1 MDLEYINIIQESCEE
16 MAAIFDYDNNY
27 TLAKP
32 YLQEAEEQ
40 KEGLIKRG
48 IGAIIRFAKKIY
60 GWFKEKIEYVINTIR
75 KKFFNNN
82 KTVADQAEKMLMIE
96 ERKATGGSSSTAEP
110 SSQASTSSQAKSE
123 PASTPKAEP
132 KQIAAPKQLSKE
144 RKAIFDT
151 IRQMIKHLKSESP
164 EKMYMVEFGPYRS
177 KFSEEEKSMDTY
189 DFTFGTDDA
198 TGILI
203 KTANIVSDIEFKVEN
218 IIQGTRALDK
228 FYKYNSAST
237 KEGKKIFM
245 NTIIKQYFD
254 KGTETLLSKPLEKTK
269 DDCFKVLTRTA
280 SMCSEKDRILGKF
293 DTNDLNKLSSMLS
306 KGLKKNNM
314 HDKEVLKRAHD
325 GLLKAFQMKQVV
337 FNKITQI
344 LNVAAQQFTIS
355 TKKCI
360 GLLFQLSRKS

>member
-48 IGAIIRFAKKIY
+48 IDAIIRFAKKIY

-82 KTVADQAEKMLMIE
+82 KRVADAAEKMLMIE

-110 SSQASTSSQAKSE
+110 SSQASTPSQTKSE
-123 PASTPKAEP
+123 PASASTTEP
-132 KQIAAPKQLSKE
+132 KQIAASKQLSKE

-151 IRQMIKHLKSESP
+151 IRKIIVALRSDKP
-164 EKMYMVEFGPYRS
+164 ENIYNSGYLRYKNLFTN
-177 KFSEEEKSMDTY
+177 EEKLMDTY
-189 DFTFGTDDA
+189 DIAFGSDDI
-198 TGILI
+198 GIVPKI
-203 KTANIVSDIEFKVEN
+203 AQNISDIENKVAMALEDIDDIRKSSKSPKNIDDALAVINFQGYTQRGIKRVLEN
-218 IIQGTRALDK
+218 PIQ
-228 FYKYNSAST
+228 
-237 KEGKKIFM
+237 KIK
-245 NTIIKQYFD
+245 N
-254 KGTETLLSKPLEKTK
+254 
-269 DDCFKVLTRTA
+269 DCFDVMGQTSSLLVEKERTLNYF
-280 SMCSEKDRILGKF
+280 K
-293 DTNDLNKLSSMLS
+293 TNDLNKLSRMLD
-306 KGLKKNNM
+306 KGLKKNKI
-314 HDKEVLKRAHD
+314 HDKE
-325 GLLKAFQMKQVV
+325 LLKIAHQSLLDAFNSKQIV
-337 FNKITQI
+337 FNKITSI
-344 LNVAAQQFTIS
+344 FNVAAQQFTIS

>member
-48 IGAIIRFAKKIY
+48 IDAIIRFAQKIY
-60 GWFKEKIEYVINTIR
+60 RWFKEKIEYVINTIR

-96 ERKATGGSSSTAEP
+96 ERKATGSSSTAEP
-110 SSQASTSSQAKSE
+110 SSQASAPSQSKSE
-123 PASTPKAEP
+123 PASIPKAEP

-151 IRQMIKHLKSESP
+151 VRKIIVALRSDKP
-164 EKMYMVEFGPYRS
+164 ENIYNSGYFGYRNDFT
-177 KFSEEEKSMDTY
+177 KEEKLMDTY
-189 DFTFGTDDA
+189 DITFGTDDVGTVPKIA
-198 TGILI
+198 Q
-203 KTANIVSDIEFKVEN
+203 NISDIENRVAMAIEDIDDIRKSSKNSKNITDAIVVINLQGHLGKGGIKRVLEN
-218 IIQGTRALDK
+218 PIQ
-228 FYKYNSAST
+228 
-237 KEGKKIFM
+237 KIENDCFEVM
-245 NTIIKQYFD
+245 GQTSS
-254 KGTETLLSKPLEKTK
+254 LLSEKERTLNY
-269 DDCFKVLTRTA
+269 FK
-280 SMCSEKDRILGKF
+280 
-293 DTNDLNKLSSMLS
+293 TNDLNKLSRMLD
-306 KGLKKNNM
+306 KGLKKNKI
-314 HDKEVLKRAHD
+314 HDKE
-325 GLLKAFQMKQVV
+325 LLKFAHQSLLYAFHNKQIV
-337 FNKITQI
+337 FNKITTI
-344 LNVAAQQFTIS
+344 FNVAAQQFTIS

>member
-1 MDLEYINIIQESCEE
+1 

-27 TLAKP
+27 TLARP

-48 IGAIIRFAKKIY
+48 IGAIIRFAQKIY
-60 GWFKEKIEYVINTIR
+60 RWFKEKIEYAINTIR

-96 ERKATGGSSSTAEP
+96 ERKVTGSSSTTEP
-110 SSQASTSSQAKSE
+110 SSQASSQSKSE

-144 RKAIFDT
+144 RKAIFDV
-151 IRQMIKHLKSESP
+151 IRQMIKHLRSESP

-189 DFTFGTDDA
+189 DFTFGSDDA
-198 TGILI
+198 TGILMR
-203 KTANIVSDIEFKVEN
+203 TANIVSDIEFKVEN
-218 IIQGTRALDK
+218 IIKDARALDK
-228 FYKYNSAST
+228 FYKNNSAST
-237 KEGKKIFM
+237 KEGKRIFM
-245 NTIIKQYFD
+245 NTIFKQYFD

-293 DTNDLNKLSSMLS
+293 ETNDLNKLSSMLS

-360 GLLFQLSRKS
+360 SLLFQLSRKS